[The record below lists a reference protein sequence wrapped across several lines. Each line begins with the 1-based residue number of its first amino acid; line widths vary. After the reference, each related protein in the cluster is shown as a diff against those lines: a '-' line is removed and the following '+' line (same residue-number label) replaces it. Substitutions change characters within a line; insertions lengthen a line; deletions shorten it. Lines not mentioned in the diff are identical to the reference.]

1 MKLTRLTFHSFPNR
15 NKYFQRNWLHKDKTA
30 GGWGNDSKVLAM
42 QTKDLSLAPGI
53 HRKAQTKTLGM
64 MACIYNPNAG
74 ETKTT
79 ITELKG

>member
-1 MKLTRLTFHSFPNR
+1 M
-15 NKYFQRNWLHKDKTA
+15 DKTP

-42 QTKDLSLAPGI
+42 QTKNLWVQLPGI

-79 ITELKG
+79 DSWTQGLVIAEQ